1 MKRRFDEKTIGMDL
15 LVHKELKILAD
26 QKGLKMKDL
35 LMNILTNY
43 ITTKTTRKKDEEMQ
57 VFKVWKQ
64 DKRAQKN
71 YVLFQAML
79 EAPQQGNQ
87 DKKVRPG
94 ILS

>member
-15 LVHKELKILAD
+15 LIHRELKILSD

-57 VFKVWKQ
+57 VF
-64 DKRAQKN
+64 
-71 YVLFQAML
+71 
-79 EAPQQGNQ
+79 
-87 DKKVRPG
+87 
-94 ILS
+94 

>member
-43 ITTKTTRKKDEEMQ
+43 ITTKTTIKKDEEMQ
-57 VFKVWKQ
+57 VFKV
-64 DKRAQKN
+64 
-71 YVLFQAML
+71 
-79 EAPQQGNQ
+79 
-87 DKKVRPG
+87 
-94 ILS
+94 

>member
-15 LVHKELKILAD
+15 LIHKELKILAD

-57 VFKVWKQ
+57 
-64 DKRAQKN
+64 
-71 YVLFQAML
+71 LF
-79 EAPQQGNQ
+79 
-87 DKKVRPG
+87 
-94 ILS
+94 

>member
-43 ITTKTTRKKDEEMQ
+43 ITTKTTRKEDEEMQ
-57 VFKVWKQ
+57 VF
-64 DKRAQKN
+64 
-71 YVLFQAML
+71 
-79 EAPQQGNQ
+79 
-87 DKKVRPG
+87 
-94 ILS
+94 

>member
-57 VFKVWKQ
+57 VFKV
-64 DKRAQKN
+64 
-71 YVLFQAML
+71 
-79 EAPQQGNQ
+79 
-87 DKKVRPG
+87 
-94 ILS
+94 

>member
-15 LVHKELKILAD
+15 LIHKELKILAD

-57 VFKVWKQ
+57 VF
-64 DKRAQKN
+64 
-71 YVLFQAML
+71 
-79 EAPQQGNQ
+79 
-87 DKKVRPG
+87 
-94 ILS
+94 

>member
-43 ITTKTTRKKDEEMQ
+43 ITTKTTIKKDEEMQ
-57 VFKVWKQ
+57 VF
-64 DKRAQKN
+64 
-71 YVLFQAML
+71 
-79 EAPQQGNQ
+79 
-87 DKKVRPG
+87 
-94 ILS
+94 

>member
-15 LVHKELKILAD
+15 LIHRELKILAD

-57 VFKVWKQ
+57 VF
-64 DKRAQKN
+64 
-71 YVLFQAML
+71 
-79 EAPQQGNQ
+79 
-87 DKKVRPG
+87 
-94 ILS
+94 

>member
-57 VFKVWKQ
+57 VF
-64 DKRAQKN
+64 
-71 YVLFQAML
+71 
-79 EAPQQGNQ
+79 
-87 DKKVRPG
+87 
-94 ILS
+94 

>member
-15 LVHKELKILAD
+15 LIHKELKILAD

-57 VFKVWKQ
+57 VFKV
-64 DKRAQKN
+64 
-71 YVLFQAML
+71 
-79 EAPQQGNQ
+79 
-87 DKKVRPG
+87 
-94 ILS
+94 

>member
-15 LVHKELKILAD
+15 LIHRVLKILAD

-57 VFKVWKQ
+57 VF
-64 DKRAQKN
+64 
-71 YVLFQAML
+71 
-79 EAPQQGNQ
+79 
-87 DKKVRPG
+87 
-94 ILS
+94 